1 MIAAFV
7 FDCNQPNTA
16 QMYFSVDVIV
26 SVMLFDARR
35 ELVLAIAIIQTYNQR
50 CIVLFSTNCP
60 VYLSTGIA
68 MWLR

>member
-1 MIAAFV
+1 V
-7 FDCNQPNTA
+7 
-16 QMYFSVDVIV
+16 
-26 SVMLFDARR
+26 
-35 ELVLAIAIIQTYNQR
+35 IAIIQTYNQR